1 MSRGPTFDVVY
12 PPRERATFDGGLNN
26 KYPRSVIED
35 NESPDCVNVVFSG
48 GAVETRGGS
57 TLLNTTAIGTFAGD
71 GLYTRHDN
79 TGAET
84 MVAFCKG
91 SAWALTGASTFT
103 TIPSAQSVFTAGVR
117 VGATEY
123 ENHLFVG
130 NGGVPPYKYDGT
142 YFTRHGVPAPTT
154 TLSVASNGTGGI
166 SASVVCVYAVTFVNS
181 AAVEGNYGPLATF
194 TVSAAGQNLL
204 TSIPIAPASF
214 GVSSRRIYRASSAVG
229 PFLRVGTINDNVTSS
244 YTDNVSFTALTA
256 TAPVDNGVP
265 PNYSVAVQHQN
276 RIFCNDPANL
286 NYVWYSEVEEPYTF
300 GALNFIPIGDGSF
313 DLVRGL
319 AVYQNGILVQCD
331 GGLYLIDMP
340 TTTPTDWRVIKILS
354 QYGSK
359 SPFGSFLYEN
369 KLMVPAVQNSKFT
382 GFAAVAGTSVDPQK
396 TYVESTAMGSDRTSD
411 RIEPDM
417 FQMAEAYVAGIS
429 AIVFKNRAYVAVP
442 YGTSV
447 TANSRVYMYDFSHS
461 QITKEGYA
469 WAPITG
475 ITAVQFCVYG
485 GKLYYIDSAATG
497 KVFQLET
504 TSYNDNGAAMDSHF
518 WTKEFSGNESHEN
531 LQKDFRKVKLL
542 VDQAG
547 PYYMNL
553 TYRTDS
559 DAGAGTTIQVPLD
572 PGAAVWGTAT
582 WGSATWGSGADQ
594 KEVTVGLGQ
603 VTGKR
608 IQFKFSNQTAVNQRF
623 KVHGLNFTYNIK
635 GKR

>member
-1 MSRGPTFDVVY
+1 MAQNFDVVY
-12 PPRERATFDGGLNN
+12 PPRDRATFDGGKNN
-26 KYPRSVIED
+26 KYPRSTIED
-35 NESPDCVNVVFSG
+35 NESPDCIDVVFSG
-48 GAVETRGGS
+48 GAVETRGGT
-57 TLLNTTAIGTFAGD
+57 TLLNTTAIGTMAGD

-103 TIPSAQSVFTAGVR
+103 TIPSAQSVFTAGFR

-123 ENHLFVG
+123 ENHMFMG
-130 NGGVPPYKYDGT
+130 NGGVSPYKYDGT
-142 YFTRHGVPAPTT
+142 YFTSHGVPAPTAT
-154 TLSVASNGTGGI
+154 ATVSAAATGLVEAGDW
-166 SASVVCVYAVTFVNS
+166 VYCYTYVNS
-181 AAVEGNYGPLATF
+181 AAVQGDIGPKTATF
-194 TVSAAGQNLL
+194 TVSAGSGRVSLSAIG
-204 TSIPIAPASF
+204 IAPQSF
-214 GVSSRRIYRASSAVG
+214 GVSSRRIYRATSTVG
-229 PFLRVGTINDNVTSS
+229 PFKLVGTIADNTTTSFV
-244 YTDNVSFTALTA
+244 DNIPTASLSSV
-256 TAPVDNGVP
+256 APTDNGVP

-276 RIFCNDPANL
+276 RIFCNSPTNL
-286 NYVWYSEVEEPYTF
+286 NYVHYSDAEEPYTF
-300 GALNFIPIGDGSF
+300 GALSFIPIGDASF

-319 AVYQNGILVQCD
+319 AVYQNGIIVQCD
-331 GGLYLIDMP
+331 AGLYLIDMP

-359 SPFGSFLYEN
+359 SPFGSFLYDN
-369 KLMVPAVQNSKFT
+369 KLMVPAVQNSKFA
-382 GFAAVAGTSVDPQK
+382 GFAAVTGASVDPER
-396 TYVESTAMGSDRTSD
+396 TYVDSTVMGSDRKSD

-417 FQMAEAYVAGIS
+417 FSLAEAYVPGIT
-429 AIVFKNRAYVAVP
+429 AIVFKNKAYVALP

-461 QITKEGYA
+461 QITKQGYA
-469 WAPITG
+469 WAPLTG
-475 ITAVQFCVYG
+475 ITAVQFTVYA

-497 KVFQLET
+497 KVYQMET
-504 TSYNDNGAAMDSHF
+504 TSYNDSGSAINSYF
-518 WTKEFSGNESHEN
+518 WTKEYSGNPGHEN
-531 LQKDFRKVKLL
+531 LQKDFRKVRML

-559 DAGAGTTIQVPLD
+559 DSGAGTTIQVSLN
-572 PGAAVWGTAT
+572 PGSAVWGTAV
-582 WGSATWGSGADQ
+582 WASAVWGSGADQ

-608 IQFKFSNQTAVNQRF
+608 IQFRFSNQNAANQRF
-623 KVHGLNFTYNIK
+623 KVHGINFTYNIK